1 MSRIFTSFLA
11 SIGGLGGATVGRLIV
26 GAGLMLTE
34 FIESCDWKAA
44 GMPRIVPNCCGKVEP
59 ATEIGG
65 DL

>member
-1 MSRIFTSFLA
+1 MA

-34 FIESCDWKAA
+34 LIASCDWNAA
-44 GMPRIVPNCCGKVEP
+44 GMPRIVPNCWVAGNVEP

-65 DL
+65 DLSKKSN